1 VVARKLEVPIW
12 HSKFEVT
19 NCDFKFK
26 FLRRNIMTNELV
38 PDEIIENKIYLIRG
52 QKVMLDRDLAA
63 LYDVEN
69 FQLKRQVKRNID
81 RFPSDFMFTLTD
93 QEMEQMVCHFGIPSK
108 SYFGGSAP
116 LAFTEHGILMLSS
129 VLNSPRAVQ
138 VNIQIMR
145 TFTKLRR
152 IFFGYKELKERLDQI
167 ESKYDSQ
174 FKGVFDAINEM
185 LAEPPTKVKG
195 VGFLK

>member
-1 VVARKLEVPIW
+1 
-12 HSKFEVT
+12 
-19 NCDFKFK
+19 
-26 FLRRNIMTNELV
+26 
-38 PDEIIENKIYLIRG
+38 
-52 QKVMLDRDLAA
+52 
-63 LYDVEN
+63 
-69 FQLKRQVKRNID
+69 
-81 RFPSDFMFTLTD
+81 
-93 QEMEQMVCHFGIPSK
+93 
-108 SYFGGSAP
+108 
-116 LAFTEHGILMLSS
+116 
-129 VLNSPRAVQ
+129 
-138 VNIQIMR
+138 MR

>member
-1 VVARKLEVPIW
+1 
-12 HSKFEVT
+12 
-19 NCDFKFK
+19 
-26 FLRRNIMTNELV
+26 MTNELV
-38 PDEIIENKIYLIRG
+38 PDEIIENRIFIIRG
-52 QKVMLDRDLAA
+52 HRVMIDRDLAF
-63 LYDVEN
+63 LYEVTTKGLN
-69 FQLKRQVKRNID
+69 QAVKRNIK
-81 RFPSDFMFTLTD
+81 RFPEDFMFLLSD
-93 QEMEQMVCHFGIPSK
+93 QEKEELVTNCDHLRDLKFSHNNP
-108 SYFGGSAP
+108 Y
-116 LAFTEHGILMLSS
+116 AFTEHGILMLSS

-138 VNIQIMR
+138 VNIRIMR